1 MQKFLRSAAYPTQW
15 IGLVM
20 IHCLKAVKR
29 MGMLGVSA
37 RNMTA
42 LNVEVERV
50 TLIGTGR
57 ENLTCFV

>member
-1 MQKFLRSAAYPTQW
+1 
-15 IGLVM
+15 M